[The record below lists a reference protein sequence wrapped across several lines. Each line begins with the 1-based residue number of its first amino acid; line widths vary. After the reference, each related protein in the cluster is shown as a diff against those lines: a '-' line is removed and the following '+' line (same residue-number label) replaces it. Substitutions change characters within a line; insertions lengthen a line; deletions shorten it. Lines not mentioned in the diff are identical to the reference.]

1 MSSLVKRFAVG
12 ATAALALAVTVPA
25 GAAFAAGHVACNGR
39 TDFVRLHL
47 ATGNP
52 WDGSDTA
59 CFANAGAV
67 GVDLSAVGRIDSG
80 NNVVTVYW
88 DGGRTDLGRWQG
100 VDTNFVHARQVV
112 IY

>member
-1 MSSLVKRFAVG
+1 
-12 ATAALALAVTVPA
+12 
-25 GAAFAAGHVACNGR
+25 
-39 TDFVRLHL
+39 
-47 ATGNP
+47 
-52 WDGSDTA
+52 
-59 CFANAGAV
+59 
-67 GVDLSAVGRIDSG
+67 VDLSGVGRIDSG

>member
-1 MSSLVKRFAVG
+1 MSSLVKRMAIG

-25 GAAFAAGHVACNGR
+25 GSAFAAGQLACNGR
-39 TDFVRLHL
+39 TDFLRLSL
-47 ATGNP
+47 AGGNP

-59 CFANAGAV
+59 CFANPGAV
-67 GVDLSAVGRIDSG
+67 GVDLSGVTRIDSG

-88 DGGRTDLGRWQG
+88 DGGRTDLGKWEAR
-100 VDTNFVHARQVV
+100 DMNFVHARQVV